1 MAPVLVEAIV
11 ATGNGAGRR
20 PAREKEEAMP
30 RRTFDKL
37 MSLGGVVLTVALL
50 VAGGLA
56 FWGYSFANGRV
67 HDQLAAQRIYF
78 PPKGNEALAD
88 PQIGKY
94 LNQYAGQQLANGA
107 QAEAYADHFIAVH
120 LKEVAGGKTYAE
132 VSTLARANPDDQTLQ
147 GQVQTLFR
155 GETLRGLLLNAY
167 AFWKFG
173 QLAFIGSIVFFVMA
187 GIMLVLTTLG
197 VWHLR
202 RARPTEQIFA
212 PVIEDRRELVSA

>member
-1 MAPVLVEAIV
+1 
-11 ATGNGAGRR
+11 
-20 PAREKEEAMP
+20 MP

-37 MSLGGVVLTVALL
+37 MTLGGVVLTVTLV

-78 PPKGNEALAD
+78 PPKGSEALAD

-94 LNQYAGQQLANGA
+94 LNQYAGQRLMNGA

-132 VSTLARANPDDQTLQ
+132 VSTLSRANPDDQTLQ

-173 QLAFIGSIVFFVMA
+173 QLALIGASAAFALA
-187 GIMLVLTTLG
+187 GIMFVLTILG
-197 VWHLR
+197 FWHLR
-202 RARPTEQIFA
+202 RVSPTEEIFA
-212 PVIEDRRELVSA
+212 SAAEVPVERVSA